1 MIELLEKLC
10 VDPGLSF
17 GSLTPRVIKVLY
29 SELQKHILRNYM
41 DKETWLRQCYS
52 VQNGSFQ
59 GLALMEEVSMS
70 KFVALCTIHKEA
82 MDQVDNNTP
91 TIIDPG
97 PSVPAL

>member
-1 MIELLEKLC
+1 
-10 VDPGLSF
+10 
-17 GSLTPRVIKVLY
+17 
-29 SELQKHILRNYM
+29 
-41 DKETWLRQCYS
+41 
-52 VQNGSFQ
+52 
-59 GLALMEEVSMS
+59 MS